1 MAIAREMAVIKHLN
15 DFISGES
22 ETVLPRMINNYNR
35 RKQGIEYL
43 QHVLSPVL
51 DKVIA
56 LDLKLELNPRQ
67 VHRSICVCVCVLQ
80 FSLSCLY
87 GYLPDCLLYTW

>member
-1 MAIAREMAVIKHLN
+1 
-15 DFISGES
+15 
-22 ETVLPRMINNYNR
+22 MINNYNR

-43 QHVLSPVL
+43 QHVLSPIL

-67 VHRSICVCVCVLQ
+67 VCLSLSLSLSSSRRAFALSLHICSLSLYHAAYVCVRPR
-80 FSLSCLY
+80 FTKLSS
-87 GYLPDCLLYTW
+87 TRKK